1 MPDCYWYNNKLLLL
15 FSSFRSSSVYPSLLK
30 IRSKFSDF
38 EQSCVF
44 KDIKCDIPMCH
55 EGHED
60 ISAYLHFSAFFCIF
74 LHFSHTFLTHGKF
87 PSGISYLIS
96 LNPLHLENTA
106 HVGSYRN
113 LKNLVEISKITHFF
127 GKTFP
132 NLWTHS
138 PTPGFLWDLGTQKVK
153 FRFKKKARL
162 GGLGFS
168 HPTHPILG
176 KFPPKKNTLIFGPSI
191 TKGKGWDGVT
201 RYTPTWQQLKLALLV
216 ISEPL

>member
-1 MPDCYWYNNKLLLL
+1 MRLQCCLEKNWEMERNADMQRYPHDLHDLYDLHDTRECHIWYPWTPA
-15 FSSFRSSSVYPSLLK
+15 FRKYSTCWILQ
-30 IRSKFSDF
+30 KFQ
-38 EQSCVF
+38 ESCRNF
-44 KDIKCDIPMCH
+44 QKK
-55 EGHED
+55 
-60 ISAYLHFSAFFCIF
+60 
-74 LHFSHTFLTHGKF
+74 
-87 PSGISYLIS
+87 
-96 LNPLHLENTA
+96 
-106 HVGSYRN
+106 HV
-113 LKNLVEISKITHFF
+113 FF